1 MECEVQPRILNS
13 MCGSARRM
21 CATCGQII
29 GRGIPHGCSSRDQH
43 TARQSRVDRARSLSP
58 PTKNRRKRN
67 LSVLLGKEEERAQ
80 EQIVSE
86 ALGRIEEQKGKKFQ
100 LMLMKGGGKGGESKE
115 VTIGGKVEDGSTLS
129 IELFQEIKKVST

>member
-1 MECEVQPRILNS
+1 MECEIQPPILNS
-13 MCGSARRM
+13 MCDSARRM
-21 CATCGQII
+21 CIICGKIT

-67 LSVLLGKEEERAQ
+67 LSVLLGKEEEKAQ

-86 ALGRIEEQKGKKFQ
+86 ALGRIEESKGNNFN
-100 LMLMKGGGKGGESKE
+100 
-115 VTIGGKVEDGSTLS
+115 
-129 IELFQEIKKVST
+129 